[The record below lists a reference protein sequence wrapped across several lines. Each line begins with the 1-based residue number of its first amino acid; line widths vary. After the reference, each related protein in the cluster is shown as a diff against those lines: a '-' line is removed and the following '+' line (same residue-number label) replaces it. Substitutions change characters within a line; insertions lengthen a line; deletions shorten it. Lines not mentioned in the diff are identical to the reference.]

1 MSFALLKTAC
11 SYSATARRCPENF
24 RSTEPH
30 NSRAAFMPAASHWA
44 ATSTNANAAPVSLH
58 LKASFDISQFSA
70 ANQVILR
77 TLQQYGWNNDD
88 LHNLD
93 EVNASDFEVVEM
105 SPIYTQTNLP
115 TGAAPVISSF
125 TASAQT
131 MVPLARK

>member
-1 MSFALLKTAC
+1 
-11 SYSATARRCPENF
+11 
-24 RSTEPH
+24 
-30 NSRAAFMPAASHWA
+30 MPAASHWA

-93 EVNASDFEVVEM
+93 EVNASDFEVVEI
-105 SPIYTQTNLP
+105 SPIYTQTICRLALHLSSLASRPAPNNVSAGTQVTLAWSATV
-115 TGAAPVISSF
+115 TGTSYYDLTRQIGAI
-125 TASAQT
+125 
-131 MVPLARK
+131 R